1 MAAALNDIESQA
13 LALLGYLG
21 TLNDQELAFWQS
33 IVTNGGIAPSG
44 AAGGDLSGT
53 FPNPTVTK
61 SAGTFTVGGLLVTKN
76 YTFATLPS
84 ASTNRGARAY
94 ITDGAASPVWNAA
107 AAGGGT
113 TITPVFSNGTTWVN
127 G

>member
-1 MAAALNDIESQA
+1 MALADIESKA

-21 TLNDQELAFWQS
+21 TLNDQELAFWNN
-33 IVTNGGIAPSG
+33 IIANGGISPSG

-61 SAGTFTVGGLLVTKN
+61 SAGTFTVGGPLILKS

-84 ASTNRGARAY
+84 ASANKGARAY

-113 TITPVFSNGTTWVN
+113 VVTAVFSNGTSWVN